1 MAEEPFRGT
10 LTGAGSVVALVLLE
24 WTVGWVAGATWTQSW
39 KTVRRG
45 HFRITAWS
53 TSILGVLAVVAFRA
67 SSPPEASLQ
76 SALVLATGVAVIL
89 YLVAQYLESDL
100 PALVAGTFAGV
111 AGVIALG
118 AIGALVEGWQGVAAA
133 AALVVGALF
142 LGAVTNGMM
151 LGHWYLNQPGL
162 KPWALARLTQAA
174 LVAVGLSALLGI
186 LAVGKLSGA
195 ATEGAILGLPGFGDS
210 FGVAFYGVWLAL
222 LVSTGLVVVGARRCI
237 KIRSIQS
244 ATGLYY
250 VAILTAGVAEFLVRY
265 LMVNAA

>member
-1 MAEEPFRGT
+1 M
-10 LTGAGSVVALVLLE
+10 ALVLLE
-24 WTVGWVAGATWTQSW
+24 WTTGWVAGAAWTQSW

-53 TSILGVLAVVAFRA
+53 TFLLGVLAVFAFRA
-67 SSPPEASLQ
+67 ASPEGAGLQ
-76 SALVLATGVAVIL
+76 TGLVAATTVAVVL

-100 PALVAGTFAGV
+100 PAVVVGSLAGL
-111 AGVIALG
+111 LG
-118 AIGALVEGWQGVAAA
+118 A
-133 AALVVGALF
+133 AALGSLGALIDGWAGLLAGAALIIGALF

-162 KPWALARLTQAA
+162 KPWALARLTQ
-174 LVAVGLSALLGI
+174 VAMISVVASGVIGI
-186 LAVGKLSGA
+186 AAVGKLA
-195 ATEGAILGLPGFGDS
+195 TAETEGAVLGLPGFGDS

-222 LVSTGLVVVGARRCI
+222 LVFSGVVVMAARRCI

-265 LMVNAA
+265 LMVNAS